1 MRSKR
6 TSPEEQLRLI
16 TECHQSGLAD
26 YEWCQQHNIKVST
39 FYAWVHR
46 LKQSGEIDIPAV
58 IPTVVRKEPKQ
69 PDIVKIKIEGE
80 KRIATTPKS
89 ALAPEPPAETLPS
102 MQTQPGYPVMEVII
116 SNVHLRVTNDVNPA
130 LLAETIRLLRSARC

>member
-6 TSPEEQLRLI
+6 TFPEEQLRLI
-16 TECHQSGLAD
+16 TECRQSDLTD

-39 FYAWVHR
+39 FYSWVHR
-46 LKQSGEIDIPAV
+46 LKQNGEMNIPAV

-80 KRIATTPKS
+80 KQITTASKPV
-89 ALAPEPPAETLPS
+89 LTPEPTETCPA
-102 MQTQPGYPVMEVII
+102 MQLQPGYPVMEVIM
-116 SNVHLRVTNDVNPA
+116 SDVHLRVTNDVSPA
-130 LLAETIRLLRSARC
+130 LLAETIRLLRSTGC

>member
-6 TSPEEQLRLI
+6 TSPQEQLRLI
-16 TECHQSGLAD
+16 TECHQSGLTD

-46 LKQSGEIDIPAV
+46 LKQNGEIDIPAV
-58 IPTVVRKEPKQ
+58 IPTVVRKEPEQ

-80 KRIATTPKS
+80 KRISATSKPTLTPE
-89 ALAPEPPAETLPS
+89 APAEIVSRVRVSRYQVRRLPER
-102 MQTQPGYPVMEVII
+102 PE
-116 SNVHLRVTNDVNPA
+116 R
-130 LLAETIRLLRSARC
+130 R

>member
-6 TSPEEQLRLI
+6 TTPEEQLRLI
-16 TECHQSGLAD
+16 TECHQSGLTN

-39 FYAWVHR
+39 FYGWVHR

-58 IPTVVRKEPKQ
+58 IPRVVGKESEQ

-80 KRIATTPKS
+80 RQIAAASK
-89 ALAPEPPAETLPS
+89 AVLMLEPPGETLPE
-102 MQTQPGYPVMEVII
+102 MQTQPEYPVMEVII
-116 SNVHLRVTNDVNPA
+116 SDVHLRVTNDVNPA
-130 LLAETIRLLRSARC
+130 LLAETIRLLRSAGC